1 MKRPNAARA
10 DPWAFFMFRYEAIIA
25 LVWITFIAVSLA
37 WNIQQVRD
45 RTINIALNEARM
57 SFRLWATSHGGV
69 YVNIDART
77 QPDPSPA
84 HIPERDITTPSG
96 PSDPSEKK
104 LTMMNPSYM
113 MRQIIDEYSSQY
125 GIKVH
130 LASLR
135 PLWKGNVPD
144 QWEGRALKALEM
156 ADEGPG
162 EFYEVAD
169 IKGEPFLR
177 FMRPMVGQE
186 GCLKC
191 HGVLGYKEGDVIG
204 GIGVSVPMSPLQA
217 FADKDIFALCL
228 SHGLIWILGMA
239 GIVIGG
245 QWVKRGLAER
255 RKAEYLI
262 KDILDNMGEAIIVI
276 DNDYKVI
283 SAKRAV
289 CEQTGLP
296 VEDILRKHCH
306 QITHHSER
314 PCFDIGE
321 ECPIRATFITGESHS
336 VTHVHYASD
345 GKESYV
351 EIRSY
356 PIKDSSGRVR
366 SAIETIT
373 DVTERRKFE
382 EHLRQA
388 QKMEAIGALTGG
400 ISHDFNNILTTI
412 LGYGEFIRDELEENS
427 PLKKYIEMIISS
439 GTKAARLTQSLLAF
453 SRKQVIRPEPLK
465 VNSVVG
471 KMETM
476 MSRLIGENIEISAEL
491 SDDPLVV
498 MADSVQLEQV
508 MMNLATNARDAMP
521 EGGTILVKTETMEI
535 DSMFIESHGFGKPGK
550 YALISLS
557 DNGTG
562 MKENVLQ
569 HIFEPFFTTKEVGK
583 GTGLGLSVVYGII
596 KQHEGFIN
604 VYSEPGIG
612 TTYKILLPLLDAEVV
627 EKPEQEIEKA
637 RKGTETLLIAEDDE
651 AVRSM
656 IVKTLT
662 DFGYKVIEA
671 TDGEDAMEKFRENID
686 DVQLLMLDMIMPKKN
701 GTEVLKAARQL
712 RPGIKAMLIS
722 GYPADF
728 IDKKIVPEEGLHL
741 VNKPIFPT
749 ALLKKIREVFD
760 E

>member
-169 IKGEPFLR
+169 IEGEPFLR

-255 RKAEYLI
+255 RKAEDLI

-276 DNDYKVI
+276 DRDYKVI
-283 SAKRAV
+283 SANRAF

-296 VEDILRKHCH
+296 LEDILRKHCH

-336 VTHVHYASD
+336 VTHVHYTSD

-491 SDDPLVV
+491 SDAPLVV

-671 TDGEDAMEKFRENID
+671 TEGEDAMEKFRENID